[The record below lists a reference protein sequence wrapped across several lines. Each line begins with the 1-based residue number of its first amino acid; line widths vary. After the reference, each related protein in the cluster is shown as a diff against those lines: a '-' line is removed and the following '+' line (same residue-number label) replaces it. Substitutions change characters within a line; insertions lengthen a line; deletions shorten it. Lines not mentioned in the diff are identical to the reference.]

1 MIEEANQ
8 IRELVDGLQTAS
20 IKCFMRYPET
30 EPTGSFA
37 VLSITSCI
45 PEAVDADGTEYITTI
60 DYNLH
65 LYIEGSRWD
74 ALEVVEELSALLS
87 AYRIRR
93 LGVSDA
99 YSESQRRVHMV
110 MALSETID
118 ERGITYMER

>member
-1 MIEEANQ
+1 MIDEANQ
-8 IRELVDGLQTAS
+8 IRELVNSATATS
-20 IKCFMRYPET
+20 LTCYMRYPEK
-30 EPTGSFA
+30 EMTGSFA

-45 PEAVDADGTEYITTI
+45 PEAVDAEGTEYITTI

-74 ALEVVEELSALLS
+74 ALEVVEELSALFS

-99 YSESQRRVHMV
+99 YSESSRRVHMV

-118 ERGITYMER
+118 ERGATYME